1 MKLKSPTRHALNVA
15 ILVWVGSMIA
25 LAVAGLAT
33 DVWRLSDLWGQA
45 GATFLGEFG
54 LIAVV
59 STFLFVGGPVFL
71 WSRWEFIA
79 PIIGLACYTAYWAYF
94 GVTTAAGVSALYVG
108 VMYGMYA
115 FVGLGGLAII
125 EWGLRTVRLQREA
138 HVDR

>member
-1 MKLKSPTRHALNVA
+1 MKLKGSTRHALNVA

-59 STFLFVGGPVFL
+59 GTFLFVGGPVFL
-71 WSRWEFIA
+71 WSRWELIA
-79 PIIGLACYTAYWAYF
+79 PIIGLAWYTAYWAYL
-94 GVTTAAGVSALYVG
+94 GVTTAAGVSALYIE

-115 FVGLGGLAII
+115 FVGLGVLAIL